1 MLGQGNRPFRL
12 GPVGLMPARAV
23 LALAAAHLQPQP
35 HRPRERLQPA
45 AVLVTHPH
53 EPPTPP
59 GLRALREQHA
69 LSFRPSPRR
78 PPPPP
83 PPPPRGT
90 PPPDTP
96 GDRQPCPAQVFF

>member
-45 AVLVTHPH
+45 AVLVKHPP
-53 EPPTPP
+53 EPPTRPGRRAPP
-59 GLRALREQHA
+59 GPHA
-69 LSFRPSPRR
+69 LSIPASPSP

-90 PPPDTP
+90 PRPATP
-96 GDRQPCPAQVFF
+96 ADSR